1 MCLQALDF
9 SIHGKPIRNRGARF
23 DRIRSLL
30 ISISRFRFPLQR
42 SPGGRV
48 SESVFLLRAVLA
60 QVVRASRMLQRW
72 ENYISISYAK
82 QSLIKFFI
90 ALLFASHLMAC
101 VWGLFGKSLRSALL
115 LSARHRTL
123 RKKVERN
130 SRSEFQD

>member
-1 MCLQALDF
+1 
-9 SIHGKPIRNRGARF
+9 
-23 DRIRSLL
+23 
-30 ISISRFRFPLQR
+30 
-42 SPGGRV
+42 
-48 SESVFLLRAVLA
+48 
-60 QVVRASRMLQRW
+60 MLQRW